1 MKNDDIHKVV
11 DGALEGKLGDKAVVS
26 VIAVDVKASEIKW
39 LEKSGVEV
47 RMHGTKQIRDSV
59 FVVIRKY
66 RGDEFTVADCYIKE
80 E

>member
-11 DGALEGKLGDKAVVS
+11 DGALGGKLGDKAVVS
-26 VIAVDVKASEIKW
+26 VIAVDVKARSIKW
-39 LEKSGVEV
+39 LEKSGVKV
-47 RMHGTKQIRDSV
+47 RMHGTRQIRDSV

-66 RGDEFTVADCYIKE
+66 RGDEFTTADCYIKE